1 MRLIARLLPRT
12 LLLLALV
19 LLGTVPDGTM
29 RQAGPDG
36 IRLVLCTSDGTKEVW
51 LTEDG
56 DTVPVDEAEGKG
68 GKHDRHCVQVALI
81 AQNAPVPQPVPV
93 ELALLFADL
102 ARPDHQTLHRQIAG
116 GARRARAPPVSV

>member
-1 MRLIARLLPRT
+1 MRLFARLLPRT

-68 GKHDRHCVQVALI
+68 GDHDRHCVQVALI
-81 AQNAPVPQPVPV
+81 AQNAPVPQPLPV
-93 ELALLFADL
+93 ELALLFADMV
-102 ARPDHQTLHRQIAG
+102 RPDHQILHRQIAG
-116 GARRARAPPVSV
+116 GARRARAPPVPV